1 MDTLPINIGEK
12 LGMISEHW
20 APKIIARMNDVHFK
34 LVKFRGEFVWHDH
47 ADTDEVFLV
56 LGGEMTVHFRDR
68 DVTIRENEL
77 FVVPKGVEHK
87 TSAGGECRAMIV
99 ELAGTVNTGEAGGDQ
114 TAPADAWI

>member
-1 MDTLPINIGEK
+1 MDTLPINITQK
-12 LGMISEHW
+12 LGIFSEHW
-20 APKIIARMNDVHFK
+20 TPKIIARMNDYHFK

-47 ADTDEVFLV
+47 ADTDEVFIV

-68 DVTIRENEL
+68 NVTIRENEM

-87 TSAGGECRAMIV
+87 TSAKEECRAMIV